1 MKNYL
6 DLKGKVALVTGASSG
21 IGSAT
26 ATVLA
31 DLGAAVGVGYFH
43 NEKGATQVAQTIGKA
58 GGKAVAVRA
67 DVSRAQEIPA
77 LVERVERELG
87 PIDILVNNAGSLIKR
102 QPMRDLTEELWDEVL
117 DLNLKSAA
125 FCARAV
131 AAGMTERK
139 RGTIVNVVSIAG
151 RNGGGP
157 GAGPRPSGDG
167 PEAGKGKED
176 VIDAEFEVKK

>member
-102 QPMRDLTEELWDEVL
+102 QPMRDLTEEHQDMIRNRLQAEE
-117 DLNLKSAA
+117 
-125 FCARAV
+125 
-131 AAGMTERK
+131 ER
-139 RGTIVNVVSIAG
+139 
-151 RNGGGP
+151 P
-157 GAGPRPSGDG
+157 
-167 PEAGKGKED
+167 
-176 VIDAEFEVKK
+176 